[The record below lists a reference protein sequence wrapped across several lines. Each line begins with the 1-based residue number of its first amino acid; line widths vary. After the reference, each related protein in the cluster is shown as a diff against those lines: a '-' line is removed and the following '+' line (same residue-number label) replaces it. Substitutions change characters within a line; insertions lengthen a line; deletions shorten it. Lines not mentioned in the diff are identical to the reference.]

1 MEKTVLIIGGAF
13 QDKLKV
19 ALNYSSLSD
28 DQVSDGMD
36 KIIVNN
42 FQNYFKNNMDEEG
55 LLEKCRGKIIICDE
69 VGCGIIP
76 LDKSDRVYREALG
89 RFLCDLAANSDTV
102 IRVTAGIGQFIKG
115 E

>member
-1 MEKTVLIIGGAF
+1 MEKTVLVIGGAF

-19 ALNYSSLSD
+19 ALTYSSLSAD
-28 DQVSDGMD
+28 KVSDGMD
-36 KIIVNN
+36 KRIVNN

-89 RFLCDLAANSDTV
+89 RFLCDLAEVSDTV

>member
-13 QDKLKV
+13 QDKLTV
-19 ALNYSSLSD
+19 ALNYSSLSA

-89 RFLCDLAANSDTV
+89 RFLCDLAAISDTV

>member
-19 ALNYSSLSD
+19 ALGYSSLSA
-28 DQVSDGMD
+28 DQVSDRMD

-89 RFLCDLAANSDTV
+89 RFLCDLAALSDTV

>member
-13 QDKLKV
+13 QDKLTV
-19 ALNYSSLSD
+19 ALGYSSLSD
-28 DQVSDGMD
+28 AHVSDGMD

-69 VGCGIIP
+69 VGGGIIP

-89 RFLCDLAANSDTV
+89 RFLCDLAALSDTV

>member
-1 MEKTVLIIGGAF
+1 
-13 QDKLKV
+13 
-19 ALNYSSLSD
+19 
-28 DQVSDGMD
+28 MD

-89 RFLCDLAANSDTV
+89 RFLCDLAALSDTV

>member
-13 QDKLKV
+13 QDKLTV
-19 ALNYSSLSD
+19 ALGYSSLSD
-28 DQVSDGMD
+28 DHVSDGMD
-36 KIIVNN
+36 KRIVNN

-89 RFLCDLAANSDTV
+89 RFLCDLAALSDTV

>member
-19 ALNYSSLSD
+19 ALGYSSLSA
-28 DQVSDGMD
+28 DQVSDRMD

-42 FQNYFKNNMDEEG
+42 FQNYFKNNMDEEPHHQ
-55 LLEKCRGKIIICDE
+55 KCRGKIIICDE

-89 RFLCDLAANSDTV
+89 RFLCDLAAISDTV

>member
-13 QDKLKV
+13 QNKLKV
-19 ALNYSSLSD
+19 ALDYTSLSMD
-28 DQVSDGMD
+28 DVSEGFD
-36 KIIVNN
+36 KSIVNN
-42 FQNYFKNNMDEEG
+42 FQEYFKNNMNDDG
-55 LLEKCRGKIIICDE
+55 LVEKCRGKIIICDE

-89 RFLCDLAANSDTV
+89 RFLCDLAAISDTV
-102 IRVTAGIGQFIKG
+102 IRVTAGIGTVIKG

>member
-19 ALNYSSLSD
+19 ALGYSSLSA
-28 DQVSDGMD
+28 DQDSEAMD

-89 RFLCDLAANSDTV
+89 RFLCDLAALSDTV